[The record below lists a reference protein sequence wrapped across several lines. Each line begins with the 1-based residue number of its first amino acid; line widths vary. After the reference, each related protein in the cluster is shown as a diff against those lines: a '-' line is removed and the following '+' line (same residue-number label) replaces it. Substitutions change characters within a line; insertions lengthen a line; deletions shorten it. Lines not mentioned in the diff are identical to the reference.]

1 MLKRIFTVLIF
12 LLLGA
17 GIAIAISLTS
27 EGDEINDVAVDRLI
41 AEKVSVRT
49 LTEEI
54 TISGEMRREELQSI
68 NSVSAGRLT
77 SLDLEEGDTVDAS
90 TKLFALDGRP
100 SVAVNGD
107 FSFYRELNV
116 GAQGPDVEQ
125 LESILESA
133 GYGVGVVDQFYT
145 EETRDG
151 LAQWQDDFGFKGGI
165 TEVDELVNFSLISNP
180 YGYRLGAVNTVGVT
194 IGSPLSQGMNNLTE
208 RQGVAISEVGDVP
221 TVRISAGPSVVL
233 EGGKVT
239 VEIISDPA
247 PQEDIEVNI
256 TFSGDV
262 IEGKDFEV
270 NESKFLIPAGSES
283 AIFNLDILSDDE
295 LEANEDLEIL
305 ISGGFENEESIAP
318 QDLII
323 YDLAT
328 EIKDLDERYSELSD
342 SEKILTDVEQELI
355 DELII
360 TGSQAW
366 EYDFSPSEAENLM
379 NLKEIYDDAE
389 RDYRNQ
395 TITAAARAKALDAYE
410 DALEEAQ
417 EERITAAAKAKALE
431 AYEDAFEEAQKE
443 RTEIEQEEFD
453 RLAPL
458 LKSKTEELRVAK
470 SSRWI
475 LAETD
480 TATVVIDDPEAPDMP
495 VLFVASS
502 SDYVTEPGMAKF
514 YLETTDELAEELIVF
529 FELAGEVESGE
540 DYIVPSGDVTMPKGS
555 KKTSIS
561 IEIRDDDFVEID
573 ETLTIRLLEAKN
585 SEYQLSSQIEATIL
599 VQSPDLPELSITGG
613 GTIQEGETSVVTVKA
628 DQAVTVNTSINY
640 SVSGTAQQGV
650 DYEVLKGS
658 ALMKAGEVS
667 VEIPIRSLRDDVF
680 FMPGDMIV
688 ADWPARVGRINFE
701 KEDLVPSGTE
711 ILSLT
716 EPNFKV
722 VLFARPSD
730 RAKLEIGQKVTI
742 EIDAGDQ
749 KSDGIISQ
757 LDDAVTRNGASEL
770 YEGEV
775 EASKDLVAVEGAVVA
790 IDVVVAEAV
799 DAIVVPIAAVLT
811 ENSSEKIR
819 VVTRDGTLERRIV
832 ETGMLDGAWVE
843 VISGVSPEEFV
854 IIEIDRS

>member
-133 GYGVGVVDQFYT
+133 GYEVGVVDQFYT

-194 IGSPLSQGMNNLTE
+194 IGSPLSQGINNLAE

-318 QDLII
+318 QDLKI

-328 EIKDLDERYSELSD
+328 EIKELDERYSELSD

-360 TGSQAW
+360 TGSQAL

-395 TITAAARAKALDAYE
+395 SITAAARAKALDAYE

-628 DQAVTVNTSINY
+628 DQAVTVDTSINY

-757 LDDAVTRNGASEL
+757 LDDVVTRNGASEL

>member
-17 GIAIAISLTS
+17 GIAIAISQTS

-133 GYGVGVVDQFYT
+133 GYEVGVVDQFYT

-194 IGSPLSQGMNNLTE
+194 IGSPLSQGMNNLAE

-283 AIFNLDILSDDE
+283 AIFHLDILSDDE

-318 QDLII
+318 QDLKI

-328 EIKDLDERYSELSD
+328 EIKELDERYSELSD

-395 TITAAARAKALDAYE
+395 SITAAARAKALDAYE

-628 DQAVTVNTSINY
+628 DQAVTVDTSINY

-749 KSDGIISQ
+749 KSDGNISQ
-757 LDDAVTRNGASEL
+757 LDDVVTRNGASEL

>member
-133 GYGVGVVDQFYT
+133 GYEVGVVDQFYT

-194 IGSPLSQGMNNLTE
+194 IGSPLSQGMNNLAE

-318 QDLII
+318 QDLKI

-328 EIKDLDERYSELSD
+328 EIKELDERYSELSD

-360 TGSQAW
+360 TGSQAL

-395 TITAAARAKALDAYE
+395 SITAAARAKALDAYE

-628 DQAVTVNTSINY
+628 DQAVTVDTSINY

-775 EASKDLVAVEGAVVA
+775 EASKDLVAVEGAVVV